1 MHNFIPH
8 EIVTC
13 DDRDPPWMTRLIKK
27 AIKGKNL
34 FYRCFVKNKDFTN
47 NDSNLER
54 FRSLQN
60 NFINTIETAKQ

>member
-1 MHNFIPH
+1 
-8 EIVTC
+8 
-13 DDRDPPWMTRLIKK
+13 MTRLIKK